1 MRSHLET
8 AARITDSAK
17 PTSEVVEYAVTPR
30 EKPLRFLAFR
40 RGAFATAHQKQR
52 HDAAMQ
58 TSEKR
63 AKRIKKRH
71 RIKNKTR
78 IKKRGGSSSSVASA
92 MHRVCRQ
99 LKRPFAPVSLS
110 YRALSAADLGE
121 QSGGKEHYLERSRIH
136 RQDGRSEAL
145 GWRDYNIRRKSL
157 HRAERASVHAYVTY
171 AAPYEP
177 SELLFQAVVVT
188 RCECHKKSERSRRS
202 RRQHENGVT
211 GIRHRS

>member
-58 TSEKR
+58 ASEKR

-71 RIKNKTR
+71 RTKNKTR

-121 QSGGKEHYLERSRIH
+121 QSGGKEHYLERSVYT
-136 RQDGRSEAL
+136 D
-145 GWRDYNIRRKSL
+145 RR
-157 HRAERASVHAYVTY
+157 V
-171 AAPYEP
+171 AP
-177 SELLFQAVVVT
+177 
-188 RCECHKKSERSRRS
+188 RRS
-202 RRQHENGVT
+202 VGGT
-211 GIRHRS
+211 TTSAGSRSIVQNAPPFTLM